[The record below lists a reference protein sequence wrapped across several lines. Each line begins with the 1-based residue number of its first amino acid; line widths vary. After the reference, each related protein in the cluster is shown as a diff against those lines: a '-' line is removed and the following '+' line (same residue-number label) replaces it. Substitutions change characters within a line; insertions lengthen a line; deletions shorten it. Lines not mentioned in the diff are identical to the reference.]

1 MSRENG
7 NRKNEKK
14 FEPVRVLNQRLFRK
28 NRGRNLVA
36 VLAILMT
43 AMMFAT
49 LFTLAQS
56 MSENLVEMTFRQT
69 GYDAQVS
76 FKSIQPDQAKML
88 ANHPDV
94 KETGESTVLGLAEN
108 KALSGKQVEIRWA
121 DKSYASHSFCMP
133 TTGHMPEKGNEAAL
147 DTLTLKRL
155 GVEPKL
161 GEEVTLEW
169 RKDLSDPEA
178 EKISSTFTL
187 CGFWE
192 GNESVYASMAWVS
205 RDYTE
210 DILAESEDVIA
221 DGNVFGMHMAQVTLY
236 SDRNI
241 EKTMDKV
248 LSDTGLTD
256 LNYHVNL
263 AYSPEMGATALQETL
278 PMYLGMILVF
288 IAGYLIIY
296 NIFQISV
303 TADVQFY
310 GKLKTLGMTTK
321 QIKKLIF
328 GQSNKLCLIGIP
340 AGLLLGWLLGMVL
353 VPAFTGILEGGGSVS
368 VNPVIFIGSAVFA
381 WLTVLISCLR
391 PARLAGKVSPVE
403 ALRMSDADGRSK
415 KIRRKKENTSLASM
429 AWANLGRNKKRTV
442 TVICSMTLGL
452 VLLSCFYAKNAA
464 FDMEKY
470 LENLTIADFELSD
483 VTSEDYIGGYDPKGD
498 TLNETL
504 VETLESFE
512 GVESTGHQYSAQ
524 FTWKMDEQTVKNL
537 QGFYTEEMLADW
549 STYNPSGAEAFHQ
562 AVDTRETS
570 AVVFG
575 MDGIPLQEVTKES
588 YIMDGAFDAEA
599 FSSGKYVL
607 AVGPAI
613 EQDETYPSLPV
624 PSVGSAIELAG
635 KSYEV
640 MAVVYPLMPVDDGAA
655 EMGAPSAMEMHFI
668 IPADTFRAQWPENT
682 LRRLFVN
689 VKDSQVET
697 MQEWLDAYMEE
708 KDSSLP
714 VTSRKSMAE
723 QYEAE
728 TRSSAVMGNAI
739 SIIIALVGVLN
750 FINSMVTAIVSRK
763 REFAMIQSVGMTKKQ
778 LCRMLVCEGLYYA
791 AITLTASYLI
801 SSAAVGIGIRAMVEG
816 GFTTFHFTLFP
827 LMICTPILLVFA
839 VLIPYLCFK
848 NLEKHSI
855 VERLRME

>member
-1 MSRENG
+1 MSRE
-7 NRKNEKK
+7 RRSRKK
-14 FEPVRVLNQRLFRK
+14 FEPVRVLKQRLFQK
-28 NRGRNLVA
+28 NKGRNLVA

-43 AMMFAT
+43 TMMFAT

-76 FKSIQPDQAKML
+76 FKSITSEQAKML

-94 KETGESTVLGLAEN
+94 KEVGESTVLGLAEN

-121 DKSYASHSFCMP
+121 DESYASHSFCMP
-133 TTGHMPEKGNEAAL
+133 TNGHLPEKESEAAL

-161 GEEVTLEW
+161 GETVTLEW

-178 EKISSTFTL
+178 ETVSSTFTL
-187 CGFWE
+187 SGFWE

-205 RDYTE
+205 NAYVDTMLE
-210 DILAESEDVIA
+210 NGAERIQ
-221 DGNVFGMHMAQVTLY
+221 DGNVFGMHMAQVTLHK
-236 SDRNI
+236 DRKI
-241 EKTMDKV
+241 ENTMEQV

-256 LNYHVNL
+256 LEYHVNL

-278 PMYLGMILVF
+278 PMYLGMVLVF
-288 IAGYLIIY
+288 LAGYLIIY

-328 GQSNKLCLIGIP
+328 GQSNLLCLIGIP

-353 VPAFTGILEGGGSVS
+353 VPAFTGIIEGESRVS
-368 VNPVIFIGSAVFA
+368 ANPVIFIGSAVFA
-381 WLTVLISCLR
+381 WLTVLVSCLR
-391 PARLAGKVSPVE
+391 PARLAGKVSPME
-403 ALRMSDADGRSK
+403 ALRMNDADRKSK
-415 KIRRKKENTSLASM
+415 KSKRKKEQTSLASM
-429 AWANLGRNKKRTV
+429 AWANLGRNKKRTI
-442 TVICSMTLGL
+442 TVICSLTLGL

-470 LENLTIADFELSD
+470 LANLTIADFELSD
-483 VTSEDYIGGYDPKGD
+483 VTSEDYIGGYNPKGD

-504 VETLESFE
+504 VKTLESFE

-524 FTWKMDEQTVKNL
+524 FTWKMDEQTAKNL
-537 QGFYTEEMLADW
+537 QSFYTEEMLADW
-549 STYNPSGAEAFHQ
+549 STYDPSGAEEFHE
-562 AVDTRETS
+562 AIDTGEMS
-570 AVVFG
+570 AVIFG
-575 MDGIPLQEVTKES
+575 MDGIPLEAVTQEA
-588 YIMDGAFDAEA
+588 YIMEGTFDPEA
-599 FSSGKYVL
+599 FASGNYVL

-613 EQDETYPSLPV
+613 EQDEVYPSLPA

-640 MAVVYPLMPVDDGAA
+640 MAVVYPLMPIDDGAS
-655 EMGAPSAMEMHFI
+655 EMGVPASMEMHFI
-668 IPADTFRAQWPENT
+668 LPTDAFQAQWPENT

-689 VKDSQVET
+689 VDDAYVNE
-697 MQEWLDAYMEE
+697 MQEWIEAYTEHE
-708 KDSSLP
+708 DSSLP
-714 VTSRKSMAE
+714 VASRKTMAE
-723 QYEAE
+723 QYERE

-750 FINSMVTAIVSRK
+750 FINSMVTAIVSRR
-763 REFAMIQSVGMTKKQ
+763 REFAMIQSVGMTKRQ
-778 LCRMLVCEGLYYA
+778 LCRMLVYEGLYYA
-791 AITLTASYLI
+791 GITLAASYLI
-801 SSAAVGIGIRAMVEG
+801 SAAAVGVGIRAMVEG
-816 GFTTFHFTLFP
+816 GFTTFHFTLLP
-827 LMICTPILLVFA
+827 LMICTPILLIFA
-839 VLIPYLCFK
+839 ILIPYLCFK
-848 NLEKHSI
+848 NLEKQSI

>member
-1 MSRENG
+1 MSRE
-7 NRKNEKK
+7 RRSRKK
-14 FEPVRVLNQRLFRK
+14 FEPVRVLKQRLFQK
-28 NRGRNLVA
+28 NKGRNLVA

-43 AMMFAT
+43 TMMFAT

-76 FKSIQPDQAKML
+76 FKSITSEQAEML

-94 KETGESTVLGLAEN
+94 EEVGESTVLGLAEN

-121 DKSYASHSFCMP
+121 DESYASHSFCMP
-133 TTGHMPEKGNEAAL
+133 TIGHLPEKENEAAL

-161 GEEVTLEW
+161 GETVTLEW

-178 EKISSTFTL
+178 ETVSSTFTL
-187 CGFWE
+187 SGFWE

-205 RDYTE
+205 NAYVDT
-210 DILAESEDVIA
+210 ILENEAERIK
-221 DGNVFGMHMAQVTLY
+221 DGNVFGMHMAQVTLHNN
-236 SDRNI
+236 RKI
-241 EKTMDKV
+241 ENTMEQV

-256 LNYHVNL
+256 LEYHVNL

-278 PMYLGMILVF
+278 PMYLGMVLVF
-288 IAGYLIIY
+288 LAGYLIIY

-328 GQSNKLCLIGIP
+328 GQSNLLCLIGIP

-353 VPAFTGILEGGGSVS
+353 VPAFTGIIEGESRVS
-368 VNPVIFIGSAVFA
+368 ASPVIFIGSAVFA
-381 WLTVLISCLR
+381 WLTVLVSCLR

-403 ALRMSDADGRSK
+403 ALRMNDADGKSK
-415 KIRRKKENTSLASM
+415 NSKRKKEQTSLASM
-429 AWANLGRNKKRTV
+429 AWANLGRNKKRTI
-442 TVICSMTLGL
+442 TVVCSLTLGL
-452 VLLSCFYAKNAA
+452 VLLSCFYAKNAS

-470 LENLTIADFELSD
+470 LANLTIADFELSD
-483 VTSEDYIGGYDPKGD
+483 VTSEDYIGGYNPKGD

-524 FTWKMDEQTVKNL
+524 FTWKMDEQTAKNL
-537 QGFYTEEMLADW
+537 QSFYTEEMLADW
-549 STYNPSGAEAFHQ
+549 STYDPSGAEEFHE
-562 AVDTRETS
+562 AIDTGEMS
-570 AVVFG
+570 AVIFG
-575 MDGIPLQEVTKES
+575 MDGIPLEAVTQEA
-588 YIMDGAFDAEA
+588 YIMEGTFDSEA
-599 FSSGKYVL
+599 FASGNYVL

-613 EQDETYPSLPV
+613 EQDEVYPSLPA
-624 PSVGSAIELAG
+624 PSVGSAIELEG

-640 MAVVYPLMPVDDGAA
+640 MAVVYPLMPIDDGAS
-655 EMGAPSAMEMHFI
+655 EMGAPASMEMHFI
-668 IPADTFRAQWPENT
+668 LPTDTFRVQWPENT

-689 VKDSQVET
+689 VDDVHVNE
-697 MQEWLDAYMEE
+697 MQEWIETYTEHE
-708 KDSSLP
+708 DSSLP
-714 VTSRKSMAE
+714 VASRKTMAE
-723 QYEAE
+723 QYERE

-750 FINSMVTAIVSRK
+750 FINSMVTAIVSRR
-763 REFAMIQSVGMTKKQ
+763 REFAMIQSVGMTKRQ
-778 LCRMLVCEGLYYA
+778 LCRMLVYEGLYYA
-791 AITLTASYLI
+791 GITLAASYLI
-801 SSAAVGIGIRAMVEG
+801 SALAVGVCIRAMVEG

-827 LMICTPILLVFA
+827 LMICTPILLIFA
-839 VLIPYLCFK
+839 ILIPYLCFK
-848 NLEKHSI
+848 NLEKQSI

>member
-1 MSRENG
+1 MSRE
-7 NRKNEKK
+7 RRSRKK
-14 FEPVRVLNQRLFRK
+14 FEPVRVLKQRLFQK
-28 NRGRNLVA
+28 NKGRNLVA

-43 AMMFAT
+43 TMMFAT

-76 FKSIQPDQAKML
+76 FKSITSEQAKML

-94 KETGESTVLGLAEN
+94 KDVGESTVLGLAEN

-121 DKSYASHSFCMP
+121 DESYASHSFCMP
-133 TTGHMPEKGNEAAL
+133 TTGHLPEKENEAAL

-161 GEEVTLEW
+161 GKTVTLEW

-178 EKISSTFTL
+178 ETVSSTFTL
-187 CGFWE
+187 SGFWE

-205 RDYTE
+205 NAYVDTMVE
-210 DILAESEDVIA
+210 NGAESIK
-221 DGNVFGMHMAQVTLY
+221 DGNVFGMHMAQVTLHN
-236 SDRNI
+236 DRKI
-241 EKTMDKV
+241 ENTMEQV

-256 LNYHVNL
+256 LEYHVNL

-278 PMYLGMILVF
+278 PMYLGMVLVF
-288 IAGYLIIY
+288 LAGYLIIY

-328 GQSNKLCLIGIP
+328 GQSNLLCLIGIP

-353 VPAFTGILEGGGSVS
+353 VPAFTGIIEGESRVS
-368 VNPVIFIGSAVFA
+368 ASPVIFIGSAVFA

-403 ALRMSDADGRSK
+403 ALRMNDADGKSK
-415 KIRRKKENTSLASM
+415 KSKRKKEQTSLASM
-429 AWANLGRNKKRTV
+429 AWANLGRNKKRTI
-442 TVICSMTLGL
+442 TVVCSLTLGL

-470 LENLTIADFELSD
+470 LANLTIADFELSD
-483 VTSEDYIGGYDPKGD
+483 VTSEDYIGGYNPKGD

-504 VETLESFE
+504 VKTLESFE

-524 FTWKMDEQTVKNL
+524 FTWKMDQQTAKNL

-549 STYNPSGAEAFHQ
+549 STYDPSGAEEFHE
-562 AVDTRETS
+562 AIDTGEMS
-570 AVVFG
+570 AVIFG
-575 MDGIPLQEVTKES
+575 MDGIPLEAVTQKA
-588 YIMDGAFDAEA
+588 YIMKGAFDPEA
-599 FSSGKYVL
+599 FASGNYVL

-613 EQDETYPSLPV
+613 EQDEVYPSLPA
-624 PSVGSAIELAG
+624 PSVGSTIELEG

-640 MAVVYPLMPVDDGAA
+640 MAVVYPLMPIDDGAS
-655 EMGAPSAMEMHFI
+655 EMGAPASMEMHFI
-668 IPADTFRAQWPENT
+668 LPTDTFRAQWPENT

-689 VKDSQVET
+689 VDDGHVDK
-697 MQEWLDAYMEE
+697 MQEWIETYMEHE
-708 KDSSLP
+708 DSSLP
-714 VTSRKSMAE
+714 VASRKTMAE
-723 QYEAE
+723 QYERE

-750 FINSMVTAIVSRK
+750 FINSMVTAIVSRR
-763 REFAMIQSVGMTKKQ
+763 REFAMIQSVGMTKRQ
-778 LCRMLVCEGLYYA
+778 LCRMLVYEGLYYA
-791 AITLTASYLI
+791 GITLAASYLI
-801 SSAAVGIGIRAMVEG
+801 SAVAVGVGIRAMVEG
-816 GFTTFHFTLFP
+816 GFTTFHFTLLP
-827 LMICTPILLVFA
+827 LMICTPILLIFA
-839 VLIPYLCFK
+839 ILIPYLCFK
-848 NLEKHSI
+848 NLEKQSI

>member
-7 NRKNEKK
+7 NRKNQKK

-76 FKSIQPDQAKML
+76 LKSIQPDQVKML

-133 TTGHMPEKGNEAAL
+133 ATGHMPEKGNEAAL

-549 STYNPSGAEAFHQ
+549 STYNPSGAEAFHR
-562 AVDTRETS
+562 AVDTGETS

-763 REFAMIQSVGMTKKQ
+763 REFAMIQSVGMTKNQ

-801 SSAAVGIGIRAMVEG
+801 SAAAVGIGIRAMVEG
-816 GFTTFHFTLFP
+816 GFTTFRFTLLP
-827 LMICTPILLVFA
+827 LIICTPILLVFA

>member
-1 MSRENG
+1 MSRE
-7 NRKNEKK
+7 RRSRKK
-14 FEPVRVLNQRLFRK
+14 FEPVRVLKQRLFQK
-28 NRGRNLVA
+28 NKGRNLVA

-43 AMMFAT
+43 TMMFAT

-76 FKSIQPDQAKML
+76 FKSITSEQAKML

-94 KETGESTVLGLAEN
+94 KDVGESTVLGLAEN

-121 DKSYASHSFCMP
+121 DESYASHSFCMP
-133 TTGHMPEKGNEAAL
+133 TTGHLPEKENEAAL

-161 GEEVTLEW
+161 GETVTLEW

-178 EKISSTFTL
+178 ETVSSTFTL
-187 CGFWE
+187 SGFWE

-205 RDYTE
+205 NAYMDTMLE
-210 DILAESEDVIA
+210 NGAESIK
-221 DGNVFGMHMAQVTLY
+221 DGNVFGMHMAQVTLHN
-236 SDRNI
+236 DRKI
-241 EKTMDKV
+241 ENTMEQV
-248 LSDTGLTD
+248 LSDIGLTD
-256 LNYHVNL
+256 LEYHVNL

-278 PMYLGMILVF
+278 PMYLGMVLVF
-288 IAGYLIIY
+288 LAGYLIIY

-328 GQSNKLCLIGIP
+328 GQSNLLCLIGIP

-353 VPAFTGILEGGGSVS
+353 VPAFTGIIEGESRVS
-368 VNPVIFIGSAVFA
+368 ASPVIFIGSAVFA

-403 ALRMSDADGRSK
+403 ALRMNDADGKSK
-415 KIRRKKENTSLASM
+415 KSKRKKEQTSLASM
-429 AWANLGRNKKRTV
+429 AWANLGRNKKRTI
-442 TVICSMTLGL
+442 TVICSLTLGL

-470 LENLTIADFELSD
+470 LANLTIADFELSD

-504 VETLESFE
+504 VETLESFD

-524 FTWKMDEQTVKNL
+524 FTWKMDEQTAKNL

-549 STYNPSGAEAFHQ
+549 STYDPSGAEEFHK
-562 AVDTRETS
+562 AVDTGEMST
-570 AVVFG
+570 VIFG
-575 MDGIPLQEVTKES
+575 MDGIPLEAVTQEA
-588 YIMDGAFDAEA
+588 YIMEGTFDAEA
-599 FSSGKYVL
+599 FASGNYVL

-613 EQDETYPSLPV
+613 EQDEVYPFLPA
-624 PSVGSAIELAG
+624 PSVGSTIELEG

-640 MAVVYPLMPVDDGAA
+640 MAVVYPLMPIDDGAS
-655 EMGAPSAMEMHFI
+655 EMGAPASMEMHFI
-668 IPADTFRAQWPENT
+668 LPTDAFQAQWPENT

-689 VKDSQVET
+689 VDDGHVDK
-697 MQEWLDAYMEE
+697 MQEWIETYMEHE
-708 KDSSLP
+708 DSSLP
-714 VTSRKSMAE
+714 VASRKTMAE
-723 QYEAE
+723 QYERE

-750 FINSMVTAIVSRK
+750 FINSMVTAIVSRR
-763 REFAMIQSVGMTKKQ
+763 REFAMIQSVGMTKRQ
-778 LCRMLVCEGLYYA
+778 LCRMLVYEGLYYA
-791 AITLTASYLI
+791 GITLAASYLI
-801 SSAAVGIGIRAMVEG
+801 SAVAVGVGIRAMVEG
-816 GFTTFHFTLFP
+816 GFTTFHFTLLP
-827 LMICTPILLVFA
+827 LMICTPILLIFA
-839 VLIPYLCFK
+839 ILIPYLCFK
-848 NLEKHSI
+848 NLEKQSI

>member
-1 MSRENG
+1 MSRE
-7 NRKNEKK
+7 RRSRKK
-14 FEPVRVLNQRLFRK
+14 FEPVRVLKQRLFQK
-28 NRGRNLVA
+28 NKGRNLVA

-43 AMMFAT
+43 TMMFAT

-76 FKSIQPDQAKML
+76 FKSITSEQAKML

-94 KETGESTVLGLAEN
+94 KEVGESTVLGLAEN

-121 DKSYASHSFCMP
+121 DESYASHSFGMP
-133 TTGHMPEKGNEAAL
+133 TTGHLPEKENEAAL

-161 GEEVTLEW
+161 GETVTLEW

-178 EKISSTFTL
+178 ETVSSTFTL
-187 CGFWE
+187 SGFWE

-205 RDYTE
+205 NAYVDTMLE
-210 DILAESEDVIA
+210 NGAESIK
-221 DGNVFGMHMAQVTLY
+221 DGNVFGMHMAQVTLHN
-236 SDRNI
+236 DRKI
-241 EKTMDKV
+241 ENTMEQV

-256 LNYHVNL
+256 LEYHVNL

-278 PMYLGMILVF
+278 PMYLGMVLVF
-288 IAGYLIIY
+288 LAGYLIIY

-328 GQSNKLCLIGIP
+328 GQSNLLCLIGIP

-353 VPAFTGILEGGGSVS
+353 VPAFTGIIEGESRVS
-368 VNPVIFIGSAVFA
+368 ANPVIFIGSAVFA
-381 WLTVLISCLR
+381 WLTVLVSCLR

-403 ALRMSDADGRSK
+403 ALRMNDADGKSK
-415 KIRRKKENTSLASM
+415 KSKRKKEQTSLASM
-429 AWANLGRNKKRTV
+429 AWANLGRNKKRTI
-442 TVICSMTLGL
+442 TVVCSLTLGL

-470 LENLTIADFELSD
+470 LANLTIADFELSD
-483 VTSEDYIGGYDPKGD
+483 VTSEDYIGGYNPKGD

-504 VETLESFE
+504 VKTLESFE

-524 FTWKMDEQTVKNL
+524 FTWKMDEQTAKNL
-537 QGFYTEEMLADW
+537 QSFYTEEMLADW
-549 STYNPSGAEAFHQ
+549 STYDPSGAEEFHE
-562 AVDTRETS
+562 AIDTGEMS
-570 AVVFG
+570 AVIFG
-575 MDGIPLQEVTKES
+575 MDGIPLEAVTQEA
-588 YIMDGAFDAEA
+588 YIMEGTFDPEA
-599 FSSGKYVL
+599 FASGNYVL

-613 EQDETYPSLPV
+613 EQDEVYPSLPA
-624 PSVGSAIELAG
+624 PSVGNTIELAG
-635 KSYEV
+635 KPYEV
-640 MAVVYPLMPVDDGAA
+640 MAVVYPLMPIDDGAS
-655 EMGAPSAMEMHFI
+655 EMGAPASMEMHFI
-668 IPADTFRAQWPENT
+668 LPTDTFRAQWPENT

-689 VKDSQVET
+689 VDDAHVNE
-697 MQEWLDAYMEE
+697 MQEWIEAYTEHE
-708 KDSSLP
+708 DSSLP
-714 VTSRKSMAE
+714 VASRKTMAE
-723 QYEAE
+723 QYERE

-750 FINSMVTAIVSRK
+750 FINSMVTAIVSRR
-763 REFAMIQSVGMTKKQ
+763 REFAMIQSVGMTKRQ
-778 LCRMLVCEGLYYA
+778 LCRMLVYEGLYYA
-791 AITLTASYLI
+791 GITLAASYLI
-801 SSAAVGIGIRAMVEG
+801 SAVAVGVCIRAMVEG
-816 GFTTFHFTLFP
+816 GFTTFHFTLLP
-827 LMICTPILLVFA
+827 LMICTPILLIFA

-848 NLEKHSI
+848 NLEKQSI

>member
-7 NRKNEKK
+7 NRKNQKK

-76 FKSIQPDQAKML
+76 LKSIQPDQVKML

-133 TTGHMPEKGNEAAL
+133 ATGHMPEKGNEAAL

-391 PARLAGKVSPVE
+391 PARLEGKVSPVE

-549 STYNPSGAEAFHQ
+549 STYNPSGAEAFHR

-801 SSAAVGIGIRAMVEG
+801 SAAAVGIGIRAMVEG
-816 GFTTFHFTLFP
+816 GFTTFRFTLLP
-827 LMICTPILLVFA
+827 LIICTPILLVFA

>member
-1 MSRENG
+1 MSRE
-7 NRKNEKK
+7 RRSRKK
-14 FEPVRVLNQRLFRK
+14 FEPVRVLKQRLFQK
-28 NRGRNLVA
+28 NKGRNLVA

-43 AMMFAT
+43 TMMFAT

-76 FKSIQPDQAKML
+76 FKSITSEQAEML

-94 KETGESTVLGLAEN
+94 KEVGESTVLGLAEN

-121 DKSYASHSFCMP
+121 DESYASHSFCMP
-133 TTGHMPEKGNEAAL
+133 TTGHLPEKENEAAL

-161 GEEVTLEW
+161 GETVTLEW
-169 RKDLSDPEA
+169 RKDLSDPEG
-178 EKISSTFTL
+178 ETISSTFTL
-187 CGFWE
+187 SGFWE

-205 RDYTE
+205 NPYVDTMLENR
-210 DILAESEDVIA
+210 AERIQN
-221 DGNVFGMHMAQVTLY
+221 GNVFGMHMAQVTLHN
-236 SDRNI
+236 DRKI
-241 EKTMDKV
+241 ENTMEQV

-256 LNYHVNL
+256 LEYHVNL

-278 PMYLGMILVF
+278 PMYLGMVLVF
-288 IAGYLIIY
+288 LAGYLIIY

-310 GKLKTLGMTTK
+310 SKLKTLGMTTK

-328 GQSNKLCLIGIP
+328 GQSNLLCLIGIP

-353 VPAFTGILEGGGSVS
+353 VPAFTGIIEGESRVS
-368 VNPVIFIGSAVFA
+368 ASPVIFIGSAVFA
-381 WLTVLISCLR
+381 WLTVWISCMR

-403 ALRMSDADGRSK
+403 ALRMSDADGKSK
-415 KIRRKKENTSLASM
+415 KSRRKKEQTSLASM
-429 AWANLGRNKKRTV
+429 AWANLGRNKKRTI
-442 TVICSMTLGL
+442 TVICSLTLGL

-470 LENLTIADFELSD
+470 LENLTIADFELSQ

-504 VETLESFE
+504 VKTLESFD

-524 FTWKMDEQTVKNL
+524 FTWKMDEQTRKNL
-537 QGFYTEEMLADW
+537 QSFYTEEMLADW
-549 STYNPSGAEAFHQ
+549 STYDPSGAEEFHE
-562 AVDTRETS
+562 AVDTGEMS
-570 AVVFG
+570 AVIFG
-575 MDGIPLQEVTKES
+575 MDGIPLEAVTQEA
-588 YIMDGAFDAEA
+588 YIMEGTFDPEA
-599 FSSGKYVL
+599 FASGNYVL

-613 EQDETYPSLPV
+613 EQDEVYPSLPA

-635 KSYEV
+635 ESYEV
-640 MAVVYPLMPVDDGAA
+640 MAVVYPLMPIDDGAS
-655 EMGAPSAMEMHFI
+655 EMGAPASMELHFI
-668 IPADTFRAQWPENT
+668 LPTDTFQAQWPENT

-689 VKDSQVET
+689 VDDAHVNE
-697 MQEWLDAYMEE
+697 MQEWIETYTEHE
-708 KDSSLP
+708 DSSLP
-714 VTSRKSMAE
+714 VASRKTMAE
-723 QYEAE
+723 QYERE

-750 FINSMVTAIVSRK
+750 FINSMVTAIVSRR

-778 LCRMLVCEGLYYA
+778 LCRMLVYEGLCYA
-791 AITLTASYLI
+791 GITLAASYVI
-801 SSAAVGIGIRAMVEG
+801 SAAAVGVGIRAMVEG
-816 GFTTFHFTLFP
+816 GFTTFHFTLLP

-848 NLEKHSI
+848 NLEKQSI

>member
-76 FKSIQPDQAKML
+76 LKSIQPDQVKML

-133 TTGHMPEKGNEAAL
+133 ATGHMPEKGNEAAL

-210 DILAESEDVIA
+210 DILADSEDVIA

-549 STYNPSGAEAFHQ
+549 STYNPSGAEAFHR
-562 AVDTRETS
+562 AVDTGETS

-763 REFAMIQSVGMTKKQ
+763 REFAMIQSVGMTKNQ
-778 LCRMLVCEGLYYA
+778 LCRMLVYEGLYYA
-791 AITLTASYLI
+791 VITLTASYLI
-801 SSAAVGIGIRAMVEG
+801 SAAAVGIGIRAMVEG
-816 GFTTFHFTLFP
+816 GFTTFRFTLLP
-827 LMICTPILLVFA
+827 LIICTPILLVFA

>member
-1 MSRENG
+1 MSRE
-7 NRKNEKK
+7 RRSRKK
-14 FEPVRVLNQRLFRK
+14 FEPVRVLKQRLFQK
-28 NRGRNLVA
+28 NKGRNLVA

-43 AMMFAT
+43 TMMFAT

-76 FKSIQPDQAKML
+76 FKSITSEQAEML

-94 KETGESTVLGLAEN
+94 KEVGESTVLGLAEN

-121 DKSYASHSFCMP
+121 DESYASHSFCMP
-133 TTGHMPEKGNEAAL
+133 TTGHLPEKENEAAL

-161 GEEVTLEW
+161 GETVTLEW

-178 EKISSTFTL
+178 ETVSSTFTL
-187 CGFWE
+187 SGFWE

-205 RDYTE
+205 NAYVDT
-210 DILAESEDVIA
+210 ILENEAERIK
-221 DGNVFGMHMAQVTLY
+221 DGNVFGMHMAQVTLHN
-236 SDRNI
+236 DRKI
-241 EKTMDKV
+241 ENTMEQV

-256 LNYHVNL
+256 LEYHVNL

-278 PMYLGMILVF
+278 PMYLGMVLVF
-288 IAGYLIIY
+288 LAGYLIIY

-328 GQSNKLCLIGIP
+328 GQSNLLCLIGIP

-353 VPAFTGILEGGGSVS
+353 VPAFTGIIEGESRVS
-368 VNPVIFIGSAVFA
+368 ASPVIFIGSAVFA
-381 WLTVLISCLR
+381 WLTVLVSCLR

-403 ALRMSDADGRSK
+403 ALRMNDADGKSK
-415 KIRRKKENTSLASM
+415 KSKRKKEQTSLASM
-429 AWANLGRNKKRTV
+429 AWANLGRNKKRTI
-442 TVICSMTLGL
+442 TVVCSLTLGL
-452 VLLSCFYAKNAA
+452 VLLSCFYAKNAS

-470 LENLTIADFELSD
+470 LANLTIADFELSD
-483 VTSEDYIGGYDPKGD
+483 VTSEDYIGGYNPKGD

-524 FTWKMDEQTVKNL
+524 FTWKMDEQTAKNL
-537 QGFYTEEMLADW
+537 QSFYTEEMLADW
-549 STYNPSGAEAFHQ
+549 STYDPSGAEEFHE
-562 AVDTRETS
+562 AIDTGEMS
-570 AVVFG
+570 AVIFG
-575 MDGIPLQEVTKES
+575 MDGIPLEAVTQEA
-588 YIMDGAFDAEA
+588 YIMEGTFDSEA
-599 FSSGKYVL
+599 FASGNYVL

-613 EQDETYPSLPV
+613 EQDEVYPSLPA
-624 PSVGSAIELAG
+624 PSVGSAIELEG

-640 MAVVYPLMPVDDGAA
+640 MAVVYPLMPIDDGAS
-655 EMGAPSAMEMHFI
+655 EMGAPASMEMHFI
-668 IPADTFRAQWPENT
+668 LPTDTFRVQWPENT

-689 VKDSQVET
+689 VDDVHVNE
-697 MQEWLDAYMEE
+697 MQEWIETYTEHE
-708 KDSSLP
+708 DSSLP
-714 VTSRKSMAE
+714 VASIKTMAE
-723 QYEAE
+723 QYERE

-750 FINSMVTAIVSRK
+750 FINSMVTAIVSRR
-763 REFAMIQSVGMTKKQ
+763 REFAMIQSVGMTKRQ
-778 LCRMLVCEGLYYA
+778 LCRMLVYEGLCYA
-791 AITLTASYLI
+791 GITLAASYLI
-801 SSAAVGIGIRAMVEG
+801 SALAVGVGIRAMVEG
-816 GFTTFHFTLFP
+816 GFTTFHFTLLP
-827 LMICTPILLVFA
+827 LMICTPILLIFA
-839 VLIPYLCFK
+839 ILIPYLCFK
-848 NLEKHSI
+848 NLEKQSI

>member
-1 MSRENG
+1 MSRE
-7 NRKNEKK
+7 RRSRKK
-14 FEPVRVLNQRLFRK
+14 FEPVRVLKQRLFQK
-28 NRGRNLVA
+28 NKGRNLVA

-43 AMMFAT
+43 TMMFAT

-76 FKSIQPDQAKML
+76 FKSITSEQAKML

-94 KETGESTVLGLAEN
+94 KEVGESTVLGLAEN

-121 DKSYASHSFCMP
+121 DESYASHSFCMP
-133 TTGHMPEKGNEAAL
+133 TTGHLPEKENEAAL

-161 GEEVTLEW
+161 GETVTLEW

-178 EKISSTFTL
+178 ETVSSTFTL
-187 CGFWE
+187 SGFWE

-205 RDYTE
+205 NAYVDT
-210 DILAESEDVIA
+210 ILENEAERIK
-221 DGNVFGMHMAQVTLY
+221 DGNVFGMHMAQVTLHNN
-236 SDRNI
+236 RKI
-241 EKTMDKV
+241 ENTMEQV

-256 LNYHVNL
+256 LEYHVNL

-278 PMYLGMILVF
+278 PMYLGMVLVF
-288 IAGYLIIY
+288 LAGYLIIY

-328 GQSNKLCLIGIP
+328 GQSNLLCLIGIP

-353 VPAFTGILEGGGSVS
+353 VPAFTGIIEGESRVS
-368 VNPVIFIGSAVFA
+368 ASPVIFIGSAVFA
-381 WLTVLISCLR
+381 WLTVLVSCLR

-403 ALRMSDADGRSK
+403 ALRMNDADGKSK
-415 KIRRKKENTSLASM
+415 NSKRKKEQTSLASM
-429 AWANLGRNKKRTV
+429 AWANLGRNKKRTI
-442 TVICSMTLGL
+442 TVVCSLTLGL
-452 VLLSCFYAKNAA
+452 VLLSCFYAKNAS

-470 LENLTIADFELSD
+470 LANQTIADFELSD
-483 VTSEDYIGGYDPKGD
+483 VTSEDYIGGYNPKGD

-504 VETLESFE
+504 VKTLESFE

-524 FTWKMDEQTVKNL
+524 FTWKMDEQTAKNL
-537 QGFYTEEMLADW
+537 QSFYTEEMLADW
-549 STYNPSGAEAFHQ
+549 STYDPSGAEEFHE
-562 AVDTRETS
+562 AIDTGEMS
-570 AVVFG
+570 AVIFG
-575 MDGIPLQEVTKES
+575 IDGIPLEAVTQEA
-588 YIMDGAFDAEA
+588 YIMEGTFDSEA
-599 FSSGKYVL
+599 FASGNYVL

-613 EQDETYPSLPV
+613 EQDEVYPSLPA
-624 PSVGSAIELAG
+624 PSVGSAIELEG

-640 MAVVYPLMPVDDGAA
+640 MAVVYPLMPIDDGAS
-655 EMGAPSAMEMHFI
+655 EMGAPASMEMHFI
-668 IPADTFRAQWPENT
+668 LPTDTFRVQWPENT

-689 VKDSQVET
+689 VDDVHVNE
-697 MQEWLDAYMEE
+697 MQEWIETYTEHE
-708 KDSSLP
+708 DSSLP
-714 VTSRKSMAE
+714 VASRKTMAE
-723 QYEAE
+723 QYERE

-750 FINSMVTAIVSRK
+750 FINSMVTAIVSRR
-763 REFAMIQSVGMTKKQ
+763 REFAMIQSVGMTKRQ
-778 LCRMLVCEGLYYA
+778 LCRMLVYEGLYYA
-791 AITLTASYLI
+791 GITLAASYLI
-801 SSAAVGIGIRAMVEG
+801 SAVTVGVGIRAMVEG
-816 GFTTFHFTLFP
+816 GFTTFHFTLLP
-827 LMICTPILLVFA
+827 LMICTPILLIFA
-839 VLIPYLCFK
+839 ILIPYLCFK
-848 NLEKHSI
+848 NLEKQSI

>member
-1 MSRENG
+1 MSRE
-7 NRKNEKK
+7 RRSRKK
-14 FEPVRVLNQRLFRK
+14 FEPVRVLKQRLFQK
-28 NRGRNLVA
+28 NKGRNLVA

-43 AMMFAT
+43 TMMFAT

-76 FKSIQPDQAKML
+76 FKSITSEQAEML

-94 KETGESTVLGLAEN
+94 KEVGESTVLGLAEN

-121 DKSYASHSFCMP
+121 DESYASHSFCMP
-133 TTGHMPEKGNEAAL
+133 TTGHLPEKENEAAL

-161 GEEVTLEW
+161 GETVTLEW

-178 EKISSTFTL
+178 ETVSSTFTL
-187 CGFWE
+187 SGFWE

-205 RDYTE
+205 NAYVDT
-210 DILAESEDVIA
+210 ILENEAERIK
-221 DGNVFGMHMAQVTLY
+221 DGNVFGMHMAQVTLHN
-236 SDRNI
+236 DRKI
-241 EKTMDKV
+241 ENTMEQV

-256 LNYHVNL
+256 LEYHVNL

-278 PMYLGMILVF
+278 PMYLGMVLVF
-288 IAGYLIIY
+288 LAGYLIIY

-328 GQSNKLCLIGIP
+328 GQSNLLCLIGIP

-353 VPAFTGILEGGGSVS
+353 VPAFTGIIEGESRVS
-368 VNPVIFIGSAVFA
+368 ANPVIFIGSAVFA
-381 WLTVLISCLR
+381 WLTVLVSCLR

-403 ALRMSDADGRSK
+403 ALRMNDADGKSK
-415 KIRRKKENTSLASM
+415 KSKRKKEQTSLASM
-429 AWANLGRNKKRTV
+429 AWANLGRNKKRTI
-442 TVICSMTLGL
+442 TVVCSLTLGL
-452 VLLSCFYAKNAA
+452 VLLSCFYAKNAS

-470 LENLTIADFELSD
+470 LANLTIADFELSD
-483 VTSEDYIGGYDPKGD
+483 VTSEDYIGGYNPKGD

-504 VETLESFE
+504 VKTLESFE

-524 FTWKMDEQTVKNL
+524 FTWKMDEQTAKNL
-537 QGFYTEEMLADW
+537 QSFYTEEMLADW
-549 STYNPSGAEAFHQ
+549 STYDPSGAEEFHE
-562 AVDTRETS
+562 AIDTGEMS
-570 AVVFG
+570 AVIFG
-575 MDGIPLQEVTKES
+575 MDGIPLEAVTQEA
-588 YIMDGAFDAEA
+588 YIMEGTFDSEA
-599 FSSGKYVL
+599 FASGNYVL

-613 EQDETYPSLPV
+613 EQDEVYPSLPA
-624 PSVGSAIELAG
+624 PSVGSAIELEG

-640 MAVVYPLMPVDDGAA
+640 MAVVYPLMPIDDGAS
-655 EMGAPSAMEMHFI
+655 EMGAPASMEMHFI
-668 IPADTFRAQWPENT
+668 LPTDTFRVQWPENT

-689 VKDSQVET
+689 VDDVHVNE
-697 MQEWLDAYMEE
+697 MQEWIETYTEHE
-708 KDSSLP
+708 DSSLP
-714 VTSRKSMAE
+714 VASRKTMAE
-723 QYEAE
+723 QYERE

-750 FINSMVTAIVSRK
+750 FINSMVTAIVSRR
-763 REFAMIQSVGMTKKQ
+763 REFAMIQSVGMTKRQ
-778 LCRMLVCEGLYYA
+778 LCRMLVYEGLYYA
-791 AITLTASYLI
+791 GITLAASYLI
-801 SSAAVGIGIRAMVEG
+801 SALAVGVCIRAMVEG

-827 LMICTPILLVFA
+827 LMICTPILLIFA
-839 VLIPYLCFK
+839 ILIPYLCFK
-848 NLEKHSI
+848 NLEKQSI

>member
-1 MSRENG
+1 MSRE
-7 NRKNEKK
+7 RRSRKK
-14 FEPVRVLNQRLFRK
+14 FEPVRVLKQRLFQK
-28 NRGRNLVA
+28 NKGRNLVA

-43 AMMFAT
+43 TMMFAT

-76 FKSIQPDQAKML
+76 FKSITSEQAEML

-94 KETGESTVLGLAEN
+94 EEVGESTVLGLAEN

-121 DKSYASHSFCMP
+121 DESYASHSFCMP
-133 TTGHMPEKGNEAAL
+133 TIGHLPEKENEAAL

-161 GEEVTLEW
+161 GETVTLEW

-178 EKISSTFTL
+178 ETVSSTFTL
-187 CGFWE
+187 SGFWE

-205 RDYTE
+205 NAYVDT
-210 DILAESEDVIA
+210 ILENEAERIK
-221 DGNVFGMHMAQVTLY
+221 DGNVFGMHMAQVTLHNN
-236 SDRNI
+236 RKI
-241 EKTMDKV
+241 ENTMEQV

-256 LNYHVNL
+256 LEYHVNL

-278 PMYLGMILVF
+278 PMYLGMVLVF
-288 IAGYLIIY
+288 LAGYLIIY

-328 GQSNKLCLIGIP
+328 GQSNLLCLIGIP

-353 VPAFTGILEGGGSVS
+353 VPAFTGIIEGESRVS
-368 VNPVIFIGSAVFA
+368 ASPVIFIGSAVFA
-381 WLTVLISCLR
+381 WLTVLVSCLR

-403 ALRMSDADGRSK
+403 ALRMNDADGKSK
-415 KIRRKKENTSLASM
+415 NSKRKKEQTSLASM
-429 AWANLGRNKKRTV
+429 AWANLGRNKKRTI
-442 TVICSMTLGL
+442 TVVCSLTLGL
-452 VLLSCFYAKNAA
+452 VLLSCFYAKNAS

-470 LENLTIADFELSD
+470 LANLTIADFELSD
-483 VTSEDYIGGYDPKGD
+483 VTSEDYIGGYNPKGD

-524 FTWKMDEQTVKNL
+524 FTWKMDEQTAKNL
-537 QGFYTEEMLADW
+537 QSFYTEEMLADW
-549 STYNPSGAEAFHQ
+549 STYDPSGAEEFHE
-562 AVDTRETS
+562 AIDTGEMS
-570 AVVFG
+570 AVIFG
-575 MDGIPLQEVTKES
+575 MDGIPLEAVTQEA
-588 YIMDGAFDAEA
+588 YIMEGTFDSEA
-599 FSSGKYVL
+599 FASGNYVL

-613 EQDETYPSLPV
+613 EQDEVYPSLPA
-624 PSVGSAIELAG
+624 PSVGSAIELEG

-640 MAVVYPLMPVDDGAA
+640 MAVVYPLMPIDDGAS
-655 EMGAPSAMEMHFI
+655 EMGAPASMEMHFI
-668 IPADTFRAQWPENT
+668 LPTDTFRVQWPENT

-689 VKDSQVET
+689 VDDVHVNE
-697 MQEWLDAYMEE
+697 MQEWIETYTEHE
-708 KDSSLP
+708 DSSLP
-714 VTSRKSMAE
+714 VASRKTMAE
-723 QYEAE
+723 QYERE

-750 FINSMVTAIVSRK
+750 FINSMVTAIVSRR
-763 REFAMIQSVGMTKKQ
+763 REFAMIQSVGMTKRQ
-778 LCRMLVCEGLYYA
+778 LCRMLVYEGLYYA
-791 AITLTASYLI
+791 GITLATSYLI
-801 SSAAVGIGIRAMVEG
+801 SAVTVGVCIRAMVEG

-827 LMICTPILLVFA
+827 LMICTPILLIFA
-839 VLIPYLCFK
+839 ILIPYLCFK
-848 NLEKHSI
+848 NLEKQSI

>member
-1 MSRENG
+1 MSEERRS
-7 NRKNEKK
+7 RKN
-14 FEPVRVLNQRLFRK
+14 FEPVRVLKRRLFQK
-28 NRGRNLVA
+28 NKGRNLVA

-43 AMMFAT
+43 TVMFTT

-76 FKSIQPDQAKML
+76 FKSITSEQAKML

-94 KETGESTVLGLAEN
+94 KEVGESTVLGLAEN

-121 DKSYASHSFCMP
+121 NESYASHSFCKP
-133 TTGHMPEKGNEAAL
+133 TTGHLPEKENEAAL

-155 GVEPKL
+155 GVDAKL
-161 GEEVTLEW
+161 GETVTLEW
-169 RKDLSDPEA
+169 RKDLSDPES
-178 EKISSTFTL
+178 EKISSVFTL

-192 GNESVYASMAWVS
+192 GNESVYAGMAWVS
-205 RDYTE
+205 KPYIDVQLE
-210 DILAESEDVIA
+210 SNAESVT
-221 DGNVFGMHMAQVTLY
+221 DGNVFGIHMAQVTLHN
-236 SDRNI
+236 DRNI
-241 EKTMDKV
+241 EKTMEQV

-256 LNYHVNL
+256 LDFHVNL

-288 IAGYLIIY
+288 LAGYLIIY

-321 QIKKLIF
+321 QIKKLII
-328 GQSNKLCLIGIP
+328 GQSNLLCLIGIP
-340 AGLLLGWLLGMVL
+340 AGLILGWVLGMVL
-353 VPAFTGILEGGGSVS
+353 VPAFTGILEGKSSVS
-368 VNPVIFIGSAVFA
+368 VNPIIFIGSAVFA

-403 ALRMSDADGRSK
+403 ALRMSDADGKSK
-415 KIRRKKENTSLASM
+415 KTRRKKEQASLASM
-429 AWANLGRNKKRTV
+429 AWANLGRNKKRTI
-442 TVICSMTLGL
+442 TVICSLTLGL
-452 VLLSCFYAKNAA
+452 LLLSCFYAKNAA

-470 LENLTIADFELSD
+470 LANLTIADFELSD
-483 VTSEDYIGGYDPKGD
+483 ATSEDYIGGYDPKGR
-498 TLNETL
+498 TLNDTL
-504 VETLESFE
+504 VENLESFE

-524 FTWKMDEQTVKNL
+524 FTWKMDEQTGKNL
-537 QGFYTEEMLADW
+537 QDFYTEEMLADW
-549 STYNPSGAEAFHQ
+549 STYDPSGAEAFQ
-562 AVDTRETS
+562 KAVETGEIN
-570 AVVFG
+570 AVIFG
-575 MDGIPLQEVTKES
+575 MDGIPLEAVTEET

-599 FSSGKYVL
+599 FAGGKYVL

-613 EQDETYPSLPV
+613 EPGEVYPSFPT
-624 PSVGSAIELAG
+624 PSVGSTIELEG
-635 KSYEV
+635 KPYEV
-640 MAVVYPLMPVDDGAA
+640 MAVVYPLIPVDDGAA
-655 EMGAPSAMEMHFI
+655 EMGAPSSMEMHFI
-668 IPADTFRAQWPENT
+668 LPTDTFRAQWPNNT

-689 VKDSQVET
+689 VEDSHENDL
-697 MQEWLDAYMEE
+697 QEWLNTYIEE
-708 KDSSLP
+708 EDNSLP
-714 VTSRKSMAE
+714 VTSRSTIAE
-723 QYEAE
+723 QYKRE

-778 LCRMLVCEGLYYA
+778 LCRMLVYEGLYYA
-791 AITLTASYLI
+791 VITLTVSYVI
-801 SSAAVGIGIRAMVEG
+801 STAAVGIGIRAMVEG
-816 GFTTFHFTLFP
+816 GFTTFHFTLLP
-827 LMICTPILLVFA
+827 LIVCTPILLTFA

-848 NLEKHSI
+848 NLEKQSI

>member
-1 MSRENG
+1 MSRE
-7 NRKNEKK
+7 RRSRKK
-14 FEPVRVLNQRLFRK
+14 FEPVRVLKQRLFQK
-28 NRGRNLVA
+28 NKGRNLVA

-43 AMMFAT
+43 TMMFAT

-76 FKSIQPDQAKML
+76 FKSITSEQAKML

-94 KETGESTVLGLAEN
+94 KEVGESTVLGLAEN

-121 DKSYASHSFCMP
+121 DESYASHSFCMP
-133 TTGHMPEKGNEAAL
+133 TNGHLPEKESEAAL

-161 GEEVTLEW
+161 GETVTLEW

-178 EKISSTFTL
+178 ETVSSTFTL
-187 CGFWE
+187 SGFWE

-205 RDYTE
+205 NAYVDTMLE
-210 DILAESEDVIA
+210 NGAERIQ
-221 DGNVFGMHMAQVTLY
+221 DGNVFGMHMAQVTLHK
-236 SDRNI
+236 DRKI
-241 EKTMDKV
+241 ENTMEQV

-256 LNYHVNL
+256 LEYHVNL

-278 PMYLGMILVF
+278 PMYLGMVLVF
-288 IAGYLIIY
+288 LAGYLIIY

-328 GQSNKLCLIGIP
+328 GQSNLLCLIGIP

-353 VPAFTGILEGGGSVS
+353 VPAFTGIIEGESRVS
-368 VNPVIFIGSAVFA
+368 ANPVIFIGSAVFA
-381 WLTVLISCLR
+381 WLTVLVSCLR
-391 PARLAGKVSPVE
+391 PARLAGKVSPME
-403 ALRMSDADGRSK
+403 ALRMNDADRKSK
-415 KIRRKKENTSLASM
+415 KSKRKKEQTSLASM
-429 AWANLGRNKKRTV
+429 AWANLGRNKKRTI
-442 TVICSMTLGL
+442 TVICSLTLGL

-470 LENLTIADFELSD
+470 LANLTIADFELSD
-483 VTSEDYIGGYDPKGD
+483 VTSEDYIGGYNPKGD

-524 FTWKMDEQTVKNL
+524 FTWKMDQQTAKNL
-537 QGFYTEEMLADW
+537 QSFYTEEMLADW
-549 STYNPSGAEAFHQ
+549 STYDPSGAEEFHE
-562 AVDTRETS
+562 AIDTGEMS
-570 AVVFG
+570 AVIFG
-575 MDGIPLQEVTKES
+575 MDGIPLEAVTQEA
-588 YIMDGAFDAEA
+588 YIMEGTFDPEA
-599 FSSGKYVL
+599 FASGNYVL

-613 EQDETYPSLPV
+613 EQDEVYPSLPA

-640 MAVVYPLMPVDDGAA
+640 MAVVYPLMPIDDGAS
-655 EMGAPSAMEMHFI
+655 EMGVPASMEMHFI
-668 IPADTFRAQWPENT
+668 LPTDAFQAQWPENT

-689 VKDSQVET
+689 VDDAYVNE
-697 MQEWLDAYMEE
+697 MQEWIEAYTEHE
-708 KDSSLP
+708 DSSLP
-714 VTSRKSMAE
+714 VASRKTMAE
-723 QYEAE
+723 QYERE

-750 FINSMVTAIVSRK
+750 FINSMVTAIVSRR
-763 REFAMIQSVGMTKKQ
+763 REFAMIQSVGMTKRQ
-778 LCRMLVCEGLYYA
+778 LCRMLVYEGLYYA
-791 AITLTASYLI
+791 GITLAASYLI
-801 SSAAVGIGIRAMVEG
+801 SAAAVGVGIRAMVEG
-816 GFTTFHFTLFP
+816 GFTTFHFTLLP
-827 LMICTPILLVFA
+827 LMICTPILLIFA
-839 VLIPYLCFK
+839 ILIPYLCFK
-848 NLEKHSI
+848 NLEKQSI

>member
-76 FKSIQPDQAKML
+76 LKSIQPDQVKML

-133 TTGHMPEKGNEAAL
+133 ATGHMPEKGNEAAL

-429 AWANLGRNKKRTV
+429 AWANLGRNRKRTV

-549 STYNPSGAEAFHQ
+549 STYNPSGAEAFHR

-599 FSSGKYVL
+599 FSNGKYVL

-763 REFAMIQSVGMTKKQ
+763 REFAMIQSVGMTKNQ

-801 SSAAVGIGIRAMVEG
+801 SAAAVGIGIRAMVEG
-816 GFTTFHFTLFP
+816 GFTTFRFTLLP
-827 LMICTPILLVFA
+827 LIICTPILLVLA